1 MKLRQLCKSFDKR
14 RSQPAISISARN
26 INMKMRWIILTDVI
40 NVLKICDIIEMIQLC
55 GIFEAACEIS
65 NCTPG
70 VIECN
75 KKTVSMSNN
84 ISSERHLSKG
94 LFFFLVAKIP
104 FRARFEKN
112 VVYIAEVAGE
122 ISNFVCFL
130 YFHDHEPQPPP

>member
-1 MKLRQLCKSFDKR
+1 
-14 RSQPAISISARN
+14 
-26 INMKMRWIILTDVI
+26 MKMRWIILTDVI

-112 VVYIAEVAGE
+112 VVYIAEGRCRGSRKLGRVDG
-122 ISNFVCFL
+122 
-130 YFHDHEPQPPP
+130 